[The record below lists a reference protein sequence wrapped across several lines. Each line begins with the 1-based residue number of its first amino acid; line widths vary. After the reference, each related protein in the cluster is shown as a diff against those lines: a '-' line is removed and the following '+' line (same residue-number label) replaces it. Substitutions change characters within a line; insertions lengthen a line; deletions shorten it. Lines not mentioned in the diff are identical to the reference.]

1 MKKILLFLLILGIVG
16 FVLKPKK
23 SEVSPT
29 AVSIDITVVSEG
41 LNVPWEI
48 VFLPDGDML
57 VTERTGDVT
66 KISVGGEKSTLFS
79 LGEVEHTGEGGLL
92 GMALHPDFEKNHFIY
107 LYLTTSE
114 NGQLTNKVLRYKLNG
129 DEFSDRKIILEG
141 INGAANHDGGR
152 IVFGPDGLLYVTT
165 GDAQREGSAQDKNS
179 LNGKILRVEDD
190 GENLEV
196 YSYGHRNPQGLAWDE
211 HGQLWATEHGPSGT
225 ETGNDELNLIEKGG
239 NYGWPLIRGTQTGE
253 GMITPVIESGKNNT
267 WAPAGLAY
275 LDGSLYFGGL
285 RGEALYE
292 AKISNNKV
300 VELKEHFKN
309 VYGRIRAVVLG
320 PDGFLYISTSNRDG
334 RGSVNSGDDKIIKIN
349 AKKTF

>member
-1 MKKILLFLLILGIVG
+1 
-16 FVLKPKK
+16 
-23 SEVSPT
+23 
-29 AVSIDITVVSEG
+29 
-41 LNVPWEI
+41 
-48 VFLPDGDML
+48 
-57 VTERTGDVT
+57 
-66 KISVGGEKSTLFS
+66 
-79 LGEVEHTGEGGLL
+79 
-92 GMALHPDFEKNHFIY
+92 
-107 LYLTTSE
+107 
-114 NGQLTNKVLRYKLNG
+114 
-129 DEFSDRKIILEG
+129 
-141 INGAANHDGGR
+141 
-152 IVFGPDGLLYVTT
+152 
-165 GDAQREGSAQDKNS
+165 
-179 LNGKILRVEDD
+179 
-190 GENLEV
+190 
-196 YSYGHRNPQGLAWDE
+196 
-211 HGQLWATEHGPSGT
+211 LWATEHGPSGT